1 MGNFQPTPTT
11 GNPTLDESINKAS
24 TNFRIDNIQYKYYV
38 YLLNG
43 DGKFLGLTSDS
54 IELLNIK
61 DNILEMAA
69 SGTCVIRN
77 DNDAIERSNFNDQ
90 LNQKENYFQRQPKNN
105 SGTVIDEFFFRNDC
119 RDYLVVY
126 IRPELKDLVDGE
138 DTDKIKPVSTLFY
151 TFSIIENEDVVG
163 QGDDDARFKK
173 LTLIDNDLEILRE
186 KNLFF
191 SSSKIVTA
199 ATGKDLAH
207 LDDDERG
214 TFTGLILKELI
225 IQGLDAGGSA
235 EKTEQNGSV
244 IDEDLFSLGTST
256 LFYSSPG
263 EYNVLTDIDYVLKR
277 HTSAAPPHDPCLL
290 RKDRYSQKYTLI
302 SYKDYFR
309 NAIFQSKN
317 GSSGGLL
324 HLETIYL
331 ADESLSIG
339 AESPEIKQRTP
350 LAPFNN
356 LSFNEFSQVNTYNF
370 FNMSGLDTQ
379 SKLITTAVHSYQLSD
394 KQFQIDLYNNNIST
408 SMTTYYDYFV
418 RGDKE
423 YPLFV
428 GGNSI
433 YSNTFLNQFRK
444 NNLNYKNIFSINDTE
459 PDQRLGLGRNDILK
473 NAIFLN
479 NAIELDLKGLTFRSS
494 GKFFSFARKNGAIES
509 KYDDKVFGTYLAVQV
524 DHNFSKNTYNNKV
537 IGIKTYL
544 FDNPILKEVK

>member
-1 MGNFQPTPTT
+1 MGNFQPIPTT
-11 GNPTLDESINKAS
+11 GNPTLDESINQAS
-24 TNFRIDNIQYKYYV
+24 TNFRIDNIEYKYYV

-43 DGKFLGLTSDS
+43 DGQYLGLTSDS

-77 DNDAIERSNFNDQ
+77 DNDSIERSNFNSQ
-90 LNQKENYFQRQPKNN
+90 MNQSENYFQRQPKQG
-105 SGTVIDEFFFRNDC
+105 SETIIDEYFFRNDC

-126 IRPELKDLVDGE
+126 IRPILNDLLNEE
-138 DTDKIKPVSTLFY
+138 DLDKVKPSSTLFY
-151 TFSIIENEDVVG
+151 TFSILENEDVAADG
-163 QGDDDARFKK
+163 SDDSRFKK

-191 SSSKIVTA
+191 SSSKIL
-199 ATGKDLAH
+199 KDENLTQK
-207 LDDDERG
+207 DDNERAVL
-214 TFTGLILKELI
+214 TGLILKDLI
-225 IQGLDAGGSA
+225 IQGLDTGSSG
-235 EKTEQNGSV
+235 ENTEQNGSV
-244 IDEDLFSLGTST
+244 IDEDLFSIGTSP

-263 EYNVLTDIDYVLKR
+263 EYNVLNDIDYVLQR

-302 SYKDYFR
+302 SYKDYFK

-317 GSSGGLL
+317 GSAGGLL
-324 HLETIYL
+324 HTETIYL
-331 ADESLSIG
+331 SDESLSIDS
-339 AESPEIKQRTP
+339 ENVKVKQRSP
-350 LAPFNN
+350 LTPFNN
-356 LSFNEFSQVNTYNF
+356 LSFNEFSMVNSYNF

-379 SKLITTAVHSYQLSD
+379 TKLVTTAVHSYQLSD
-394 KQFQIDLYNNNIST
+394 KQFQIDLTNNNIST
-408 SMTTYYDYFV
+408 IMKTYYEYFV
-418 RGDKE
+418 KGQKE

-428 GGNSI
+428 SGNTI
-433 YSNTFLNQFRK
+433 YSNTFVNQFRK

-459 PDQRLGLGRNDILK
+459 PDQRLGLGRNDVLK

-494 GKFFSFARKNGAIES
+494 GKFFSFDRKNGAIES
-509 KYDDKVFGTYLAVQV
+509 KYDDKVFGTYFTVQV
-524 DHNFSKNTYNNKV
+524 DHTFSKNNYNNKV

-544 FDNPILKEVK
+544 FDNPMLKEVT